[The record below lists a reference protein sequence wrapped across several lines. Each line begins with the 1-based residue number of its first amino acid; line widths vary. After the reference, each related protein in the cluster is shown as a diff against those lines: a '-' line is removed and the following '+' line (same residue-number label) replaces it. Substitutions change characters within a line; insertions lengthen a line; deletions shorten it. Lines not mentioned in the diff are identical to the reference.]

1 MLKQTLALALCVAI
15 ATAGCASSSGGPA
28 PATAPLPAKTDTAT
42 MADYVQRLPAGSR
55 VRIDRTNGHPV
66 KGTLMRASA
75 ETITVQANTRV
86 PEPPIEIPI
95 GDVTRVALDRG
106 SSTAKAVG
114 IGVAVGV
121 GTFFGILAILAATF
135 DD

>member
-1 MLKQTLALALCVAI
+1 MLKQTLALVLCIAT
-15 ATAGCASSSGGPA
+15 ATAGCASASGGHA
-28 PATAPLPAKTDTAT
+28 PATVPTVTDTTT

-55 VRIDRTNGHPV
+55 VRVDRTSGHSV

-75 ETITVQANTRV
+75 QTITVQANTRV
-86 PEPPIEIPI
+86 PEAPLDIPL
-95 GDVTRVALDRG
+95 GEVTRVALEHG
-106 SSTAKAVG
+106 TSTAKAVG

-121 GTFFGILAILAATF
+121 GTFFGILAILAASF

>member
-1 MLKQTLALALCVAI
+1 MLKQTLALVLCVAI
-15 ATAGCASSSGGPA
+15 ATAGCASASSGQA
-28 PATAPLPAKTDTAT
+28 PATAPVPAKTDTAT

-55 VRIDRTNGHPV
+55 VRVDRTSGHSV

-75 ETITVQANTRV
+75 DAITVQANTRV
-86 PEPPIEIPI
+86 PEAPIEIPI
-95 GDVTRVALDRG
+95 GEVTRVALDRG

-121 GTFFGILAILAATF
+121 GTFFGILAILAASF
-135 DD
+135 ED